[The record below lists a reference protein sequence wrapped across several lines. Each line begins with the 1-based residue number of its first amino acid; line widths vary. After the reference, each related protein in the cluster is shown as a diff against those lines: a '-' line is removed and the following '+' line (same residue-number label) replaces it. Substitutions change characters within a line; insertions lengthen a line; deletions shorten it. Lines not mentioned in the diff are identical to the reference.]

1 MNDIALSSLRVGAEI
16 DSSKY
21 KTGAADKVAADRA
34 MVASAQAVG
43 EAIAA
48 TETKISASGNVV
60 SMLTRRY
67 VEGQKEAQAFER
79 DLRGL
84 NRQLETGKVSVEQA
98 ATILVGMNQ
107 KLGINANASEL
118 AAKGQVQ
125 LAAAV
130 GAANAQ
136 IEGQVTALAQAAVAH
151 QAMIAAAR
159 ADQQAENGRQIAVAN
174 QGKFNTVLGVQTTPS
189 TGARSSASIFEA
201 EFAHLDQMAQLRAQ
215 QAGALFADQFNSSVM
230 ANSGKS
236 ARASASVFEEAGAEA
251 DQMAARVAALRA
263 ELNPLAAAQD
273 RVNAELAEYSALAA
287 RGAISADEL
296 AQAQAMA
303 RSRMAANQNGSG
315 NHPAIANA
323 TYQFQDIAVTSAMG
337 TSPMMIA
344 LQQGTQLGM
353 AMETSLG
360 GRGAAG
366 AAKMLGSAVLGLFS
380 PINLVA
386 VGLTAVVAVG
396 IQFGSKLLP
405 QTKSL
410 KDATEAQRKAVD
422 ELAEAYGMAGV
433 KAEDFGKKSQAA
445 AAAAARREN
454 ETLSEAAK
462 ATNRDTLDQ
471 LARFVVPGYHQSGSY
486 QARSEFSDFAAPIAD
501 LSKGLQTAH
510 PDFQTFERDTQ
521 AIVDKNPGL
530 QGIRDKIMGIA
541 EAAMSAS
548 GNLDGT
554 AKVLD
559 RINQIRLPEK
569 GILPKGAAGDELAAM
584 EISAKYRMQQ
594 QFNADQLSLDAK
606 SPQELAAVARAHAAA
621 TVNSDETAGTRS
633 TRIELAGKQALIEA
647 EHALKEAQDQRKRS
661 LDQTLASAKL
671 DADLIG
677 NTTAATEGLRMAF
690 QLEQQVR
697 EEAAR
702 NNVAADEAE
711 IARIKEKAAEYGKLR
726 ALQQA
731 RDTIHGQE
739 IDLETQR
746 AELGLIGENTL
757 AHDRA
762 IAVLKAE
769 QEIRKLGIPLYG
781 EEAEAIRRNTAELAA
796 LAEASA
802 KAKLAADLNFE
813 REQQFRSAQD
823 QQIAS
828 RQQGAGLDVD
838 LNSPAAQQ
846 MRDIARF
853 ADAKGLAVGFLTDFK
868 SELLRNGGDVGKA
881 LGEAVLSALTA
892 SMDKSLANIF
902 DRLATWFASWL
913 TGQMPGAG
921 GAGVGAAA
929 ASTVGTFANDN
940 YAPGAVT
947 RAPLAAAGGSALSM
961 VGNYKAGVDPRL
973 TDILNSAA
981 LQTPGY
987 KVDAFSGYRPGD
999 PRFHGRGL
1007 ATDVNLTDLASGKS
1021 LGNYQD
1027 ASSFRAYEEF
1037 AQNARKVQMAKYPE
1051 LNDEFRWGGYFGG
1064 PKGKY
1069 GAMDQMHF
1077 DLGGG
1082 KVGMGG
1088 GSWAGGLNDNQR
1100 ALFPGA
1106 ESYGIGA
1113 SANTATTALDKM
1125 STNAITASQNL
1136 GGLGGSVTSAV
1147 DALTGGVGGKGGLA
1161 SILEG
1166 LKPGNF
1172 TPDPGGFAAMLGIGA
1187 GTPAPAAG
1195 GGGGIFSML
1204 LSFLPKLFGF
1214 ADGTENAPEGWAW
1227 VGERGPEL
1235 RKLRGGDVIRSHG
1248 RSMDM
1253 AANANMSA
1261 SGGGRG
1267 QEVNLHVNVYGGSGD
1282 EHIRLLARQGAQ
1294 QAIGD
1299 YHEAQAS
1306 GGFGELQRRYNS
1318 QKA

>member
-1 MNDIALSSLRVGAEI
+1 MTIQLSRLVTSAEI
-16 DSSKY
+16 DASKY
-21 KTGAADKVAADRA
+21 KTGADQKVAADRA

-43 EAIAA
+43 QVIAA
-48 TETKISASGNVV
+48 NDSKISQSGDVV
-60 SMLTRRY
+60 GRLARTY
-67 VEGQKEAQAFER
+67 LDGQREAQKFQN
-79 DLRGL
+79 DLRALG
-84 NRQLETGKVSVEQA
+84 RQLDTGKASVEYA
-98 ATILVGMNQ
+98 ATVLVGMNQ
-107 KLGINANASEL
+107 KLGLTANASEL
-118 AAKGQVQ
+118 AAKGQTQ

-136 IEGQVTALAQAAVAH
+136 IEGQASALAHAASAH
-151 QAMIAAAR
+151 QAMIAQAR
-159 ADQQAENGRQIAVAN
+159 ADQQVENGRQIAASN
-174 QGKFNTVLGVQTTPS
+174 QGKFNAVLGVQTTPS
-189 TGARSSASIFEA
+189 TSARSSASIFEA
-201 EFAHLDQMAQLRAQ
+201 EFAQLDQMAQLRAQ

-236 ARASASVFEEAGAEA
+236 ARASASVFDEAGREA

-303 RSRMAANQNGSG
+303 RSRAAANQNGGGG
-315 NHPAIANA
+315 NHSAIANA

-337 TSPMMIA
+337 MSPMMIA

-353 AMETSLG
+353 TMETSLG

-366 AAKMLGSAVLGLFS
+366 AAKMLGSAVLGLVS

-386 VGLTAVVAVG
+386 VGLTAVVAAG

-410 KDATEAQRKAVD
+410 KDATQEQRKAVN
-422 ELAEAYGMAGV
+422 ELADAYGMAGL

-445 AAAAARREN
+445 AAAAARRE
-454 ETLSEAAK
+454 TDALSAAAK
-462 ATNRDTLDQ
+462 SANTDTLNQ
-471 LARFVVPGYHQSGSY
+471 LARFVVPGYHQSGIY
-486 QARSEFSDFAAPIAD
+486 QARSEFSDFATPIAD

-510 PDFQTFERDTQ
+510 PDFQTFERDMQ
-521 AIVDKNPGL
+521 AVVDKNPGL
-530 QGIRDKIMGIA
+530 QGIHDKIMGIA
-541 EAAMSAS
+541 DAAMAAS
-548 GNLDGT
+548 GQLDKT
-554 AKVLD
+554 AGVLD
-559 RINQIRLPEK
+559 RINQIRLPER
-569 GILPKGAAGDELAAM
+569 GILPKGAAGDELAAR
-584 EISAKYRMQQ
+584 EIGAKYRMQQ
-594 QFNADQLSLDAK
+594 QLDADQLSLNAR
-606 SPQELAAVARAHAAA
+606 SPQELAAAARARAAA
-621 TVNSDETAGTRS
+621 TVNPDETAGTRS

-647 EHALKEAQDQRKRS
+647 EHALKEAQDQRLRS

-671 DADLIG
+671 DLDLIG
-677 NTTAATEGLRMAF
+677 KTTAEVDGLRMAA
-690 QLEQQVR
+690 QLEAQVR

-702 NNVAADEAE
+702 NNVKADEAE
-711 IARIKEKAAEYGKLR
+711 IAAIRARAAEYGRLK
-726 ALQQA
+726 ALEQA
-731 RDTIHGQE
+731 RSTIFGQTQD
-739 IDLETQR
+739 IETQR

-762 IAVLKAE
+762 IAMLKAE

-802 KAKLAADLNFE
+802 KAKLSADLNFE

-846 MRDIARF
+846 MRDLARF

-881 LGEAVLSALTA
+881 LGESILNALTT
-892 SMDKSLANIF
+892 SMDKQLADIF
-902 DRLATWFASWL
+902 DRLATWIASLL
-913 TGQMPGAG
+913 TGQTPGAG
-921 GAGVGAAA
+921 MGGGVGFAANTTLSA
-929 ASTVGTFANDN
+929 FLGASNDN

-947 RAPLAAAGGSALSM
+947 RSPLGAVGGNMAAYASAIRSIESAGSGGYSALGPWTNGDRAYGAYQVM
-961 VGNYKAGVDPRL
+961 GNNIPSWSKDALGKSLTPDQFLADPSAQDAIFQKQFGKYLSKYGNPQDAASAWFTGGPLKSGAG
-973 TDILNSAA
+973 
-981 LQTPGY
+981 
-987 KVDAFSGYRPGD
+987 
-999 PRFHGRGL
+999 
-1007 ATDVNLTDLASGKS
+1007 ATDVLGTSGSVYVDKF
-1021 LGNYQD
+1021 NAAVD
-1027 ASSFRAYEEF
+1027 RAT
-1037 AQNARKVQMAKYPE
+1037 Q
-1051 LNDEFRWGGYFGG
+1051 G
-1064 PKGKY
+1064 
-1069 GAMDQMHF
+1069 
-1077 DLGGG
+1077 
-1082 KVGMGG
+1082 
-1088 GSWAGGLNDNQR
+1088 
-1100 ALFPGA
+1100 
-1106 ESYGIGA
+1106 
-1113 SANTATTALDKM
+1113 
-1125 STNAITASQNL
+1125 L
-1136 GGLGGSVTSAV
+1136 GGLDTTVTKTIGSLA
-1147 DALTGGVGGKGGLA
+1147 GGVGGAGGGLA

-1187 GTPAPAAG
+1187 GTPAPAAAG
-1195 GGGGIFSML
+1195 GGGGGLLSML
-1204 LSFLPKLFGF
+1204 LGFLPKLFGF

-1248 RSMDM
+1248 HSMDM

-1261 SGGGRG
+1261 RGGGRG
-1267 QEVNLHVNVYGGSGD
+1267 QESRVELHVNVYGGSGD

-1318 QKA
+1318 QKG

>member
-1 MNDIALSSLRVGAEI
+1 MTIQLSRLVTSAEI
-16 DSSKY
+16 DASKY
-21 KTGAADKVAADRA
+21 KTGADQKVAADRA

-43 EAIAA
+43 QVIAA
-48 TETKISASGNVV
+48 NDSKISQSGDVV
-60 SMLTRRY
+60 GRLARTY
-67 VEGQKEAQAFER
+67 LDGQREAQKFQN
-79 DLRGL
+79 DLRALG
-84 NRQLETGKVSVEQA
+84 RQLDTGKASVEYA
-98 ATILVGMNQ
+98 ATVLVGMNQ
-107 KLGINANASEL
+107 KLGLTANASEL
-118 AAKGQVQ
+118 AAKGQTQ

-136 IEGQVTALAQAAVAH
+136 IEGQASALAHAASAH
-151 QAMIAAAR
+151 QAMIAQAR
-159 ADQQAENGRQIAVAN
+159 ADQQVENGRQIAASN
-174 QGKFNTVLGVQTTPS
+174 QGKFNAVLGVQTTPS
-189 TGARSSASIFEA
+189 TSARSSASIFEA
-201 EFAHLDQMAQLRAQ
+201 EFAQLDQMAQLRAQ

-236 ARASASVFEEAGAEA
+236 ARASASVFDEAGREA

-303 RSRMAANQNGSG
+303 RSRMAANQNGGG

-337 TSPMMIA
+337 MSPMMIA

-541 EAAMSAS
+541 EAAMAAS

-569 GILPKGAAGDELAAM
+569 GILPKGAAGDELAAR
-584 EISAKYRMQQ
+584 EIGAKYRMQQ
-594 QFNADQLSLDAK
+594 QLDADQLSLNAR
-606 SPQELAAVARAHAAA
+606 SPQELAAAARARAAA
-621 TVNSDETAGTRS
+621 TVNPDETAGTRS

-661 LDQTLASAKL
+661 LDQTLASGKL

-677 NTTAATEGLRMAF
+677 KTTAATEGLRMAF

-828 RQQGAGLDVD
+828 RQQGAGLAVD
-838 LNSPAAQQ
+838 LNSPEAQQ

-868 SELLRNGGDVGKA
+868 SEMLRNGGDVGKA
-881 LGEAVLSALTA
+881 LGEAVLNALTK
-892 SMDKSLANIF
+892 SMDDQLGKLIDMFGRWLAS
-902 DRLATWFASWL
+902 AL
-913 TGQMPGAG
+913 TGQMPGG
-921 GAGVGAAA
+921 GGLGAAA
-929 ASTVGTFANDN
+929 AGAVGAIANDN

-987 KVDAFSGYRPGD
+987 KVDAFSGYRSGD

-1100 ALFPGA
+1100 ALFPGV

-1195 GGGGIFSML
+1195 GGGGLLSML
-1204 LSFLPKLFGF
+1204 LGFLPKLFGF

-1318 QKA
+1318 QKG